1 MDHPELPWNAAA
13 LRQRLEAS
21 WPGITVEIVGS
32 TGSTN
37 SDLLVRAR
45 SGAPGGPCLRVAE
58 LQTAGRGRQGRIWH
72 AERGASLTFSIA
84 VPLAQPQLSGLSLAI
99 GAVVADVLDPP
110 HRQGNRARGSPPA
123 PFEAPAAPPALR
135 IGLKWPNDLFLVDAR
150 GRGRKFGGI
159 LIETL
164 ASGAT
169 RLVVVGIGLNLR
181 AVAAAGDSPSGR
193 AGLDELDPGAS
204 APALLE
210 RLAGP
215 LGAALRRF
223 DEAGFAPFHPAFAAR
238 DLLAGRAVTTTQP
251 GATEGTADGIG
262 ADGALRLR
270 TPDGRVVAVSTGEV
284 SVRLA
289 LAAQPC

>member
-21 WPGITVEIVGS
+21 WPGIAVEIVGS

-37 SDLLVRAR
+37 SDLLARAR
-45 SGAPGGPCLRVAE
+45 SGAGGLPCLRVAE
-58 LQTAGRGRQGRIWH
+58 LQTAGRGRQGRTWH
-72 AERGASLTFSIA
+72 AERGASLTFSLA
-84 VPLAQPQLSGLSLAI
+84 VPLAQPLLSGLSLAV
-99 GAVVADVLDPP
+99 GAVLADAIDPRRP
-110 HRQGNRARGSPPA
+110 PGGAIAGGLPA
-123 PFEAPAAPPALR
+123 PPFESPAPTTMR
-135 IGLKWPNDLFLVDAR
+135 IGLKWPNDLLVVDSP

-164 ASGAT
+164 AFGAT

-181 AVAAAGDSPSGR
+181 ALAAARDSPSGL
-193 AGLDELDPGAS
+193 AGLDELDPAVE

-223 DEAGFAPFHPAFAAR
+223 EEAGFAPFHPAFAAR
-238 DLLAGRAVTTTQP
+238 DLLDGRAVTTTQR
-251 GATEGTADGIG
+251 GATEGVADGIG
-262 ADGALRLR
+262 ADGSLRLR
-270 TPDGRVVAVSTGEV
+270 TPDGKVVAVSAGEV